1 MSTTTIAPPSASS
14 DHRPVWTALAI
25 WIVAALLAAATGLVA
40 ALPRPLIPLIIWSP
54 VLAAVLAWRRSPT
67 VRAFV
72 ADVDLRLPVLFHV
85 VRVFF
90 GAAFLVEAAA
100 GRLPSS
106 FAHVAGPGDLVAGAL
121 ALPAALLA
129 TRRDQT
135 SRALLFGWNLLG
147 LVDILAVFLSA
158 QRLLLVLRDERFL
171 LAFQRLPFS
180 ALPVLVV
187 PLVLLTHLLI
197 FVRLRASTTARSA
210 VQRLGR

>member
-1 MSTTTIAPPSASS
+1 MSTTAVASPTASS
-14 DHRPVWTALAI
+14 DHRPVWTALAV
-25 WIVAALLAAATGLVA
+25 WIVAALVAAATGLVA

-54 VLAAVLAWRRSPT
+54 VLAAVLAWRRSPA
-67 VRAFV
+67 VRTFV
-72 ADVDLRLPVLFHV
+72 ADLDLRLPVLFHV

-100 GRLPSS
+100 GRLPPS

-129 TRRDQT
+129 ARRDPT

-147 LVDILAVFLSA
+147 LIDILAVFLSA

-171 LAFQRLPFS
+171 HAFQRLPFS
-180 ALPVLVV
+180 TLPVLVV
-187 PLVLLTHLLI
+187 PLVLITHLLV
-197 FVRLRASTTARSA
+197 FVRL
-210 VQRLGR
+210 GR